1 MEHYPVMWREALEWL
16 APRPGS
22 VWVDAT
28 CGLGGHTLLLAGLPE
43 TERVISLDRD
53 EESLERARAR
63 AEAAG
68 LAERITFRR
77 SRFSEL
83 RATLAA
89 LGAGPADGLLC
100 DLGVSRWQLT
110 DPARGFTFQQA
121 GPLDMRMDR
130 TQELTA
136 ADLVNRASEQELSD
150 LFYHYAEERR
160 APRKIAKALI
170 RARPLR
176 DTRHLAEVVASAVPR
191 TGRLHPAT
199 RIFQALRMAVN
210 SEPEELDA
218 LLEQGAECLK
228 PGGRWVV
235 IAFQSLDDRKVK
247 QAFQRL
253 GREGRARILTRH
265 VVKPGEE
272 EVRENAASRSA
283 VLRAIEI
290 CQGPAKA
297 LSGGNER

>member
-22 VWVDAT
+22 VWIDAT
-28 CGLGGHTLLLAGLPE
+28 CGLGGHSLLLAALPE
-43 TERVISLDRD
+43 TARVISLDRD
-53 EESLERARAR
+53 AESLERARVR
-63 AEAAG
+63 AAEKG
-68 LAERITFRR
+68 LLERITFRH

-83 RATLAA
+83 RATLDA
-89 LGAGPADGLLC
+89 LACGPADGLLC

-110 DPARGFTFQQA
+110 DPERGFSFQEP

-130 TQELTA
+130 TEELTA

-150 LFYHYAEERR
+150 LFYQLAEERR
-160 APRKIAKALI
+160 APRKLAKALV
-170 RARPLR
+170 RARPFR
-176 DTRHLAEVVASAVPR
+176 DTRQLAEVVASVVPR
-191 TGRLHPAT
+191 TGKLHPAT

-210 SEPEELDA
+210 REPEELDA
-218 LLEQGAECLK
+218 LLAQGADCLK

-247 QAFQRL
+247 QAFRQL

-265 VVKPGEE
+265 VVKPGEQE
-272 EVRENAASRSA
+272 IRENAASRSA
-283 VLRAIEI
+283 VLRALEI
-290 CQGPAKA
+290 CQGPAGA
-297 LSGGNER
+297 PSGGNDR

>member
-1 MEHYPVMWREALEWL
+1 MQQEHYPVLWREALEWL
-16 APRPGS
+16 APKPGS
-22 VWVDAT
+22 VWVDVT

-43 TERVISLDRD
+43 TARVISLDRD
-53 EESLERARAR
+53 AESLAKARAR

-68 LAERITFRR
+68 VAERITFRQ
-77 SRFSEL
+77 SRFSQL
-83 RATLAA
+83 RDTLAG
-89 LGAGPADGLLC
+89 LECGRVDGLLC

-110 DPARGFTFQQA
+110 DPERGFTFQQA

-130 TQELTA
+130 SQELTA
-136 ADLVNRASEQELSD
+136 ADLVNRASELELSD

-160 APRKIAKALI
+160 VPRKIAKALV
-170 RARPLR
+170 RARPVR
-176 DTRHLAEVVASAVPR
+176 DTRHLAEIVASAVPR
-191 TGRLHPAT
+191 TGKLHPAT
-199 RIFQALRMAVN
+199 RIFQALRMATN

-218 LLEQGAECLK
+218 LLEQGPECVK

-253 GREGRARILTRH
+253 GRSGVARILTRH
-265 VVKPGEE
+265 VVRPGEA

-283 VLRAIEI
+283 VLRALE
-290 CQGPAKA
+290 KV
-297 LSGGNER
+297 

>member
-1 MEHYPVMWREALEWL
+1 MQQEHYPVLWREALEWL
-16 APRPGS
+16 APKPGS
-22 VWVDAT
+22 VWVDVT

-43 TERVISLDRD
+43 TARVISLDRD
-53 EESLERARAR
+53 AESLAKARAR

-68 LAERITFRR
+68 LAERITFRQ
-77 SRFSEL
+77 SPFSQL
-83 RATLAA
+83 RATLAG
-89 LGAGPADGLLC
+89 LECGRVDGLLC

-110 DPARGFTFQQA
+110 DPERGFTFQQA

-130 TQELTA
+130 SQELTA
-136 ADLVNRASEQELSD
+136 ADLVNRASELELSD

-160 APRKIAKALI
+160 APRKIAKALV
-170 RARPLR
+170 RARPVR
-176 DTRHLAEVVASAVPR
+176 DTRHLAEIVASAVPR
-191 TGRLHPAT
+191 TGKLHPAT
-199 RIFQALRMAVN
+199 RVFQALRMATN

-218 LLEQGAECLK
+218 LLEQGPECVK

-253 GREGRARILTRH
+253 GRSGVARILTRH
-265 VVKPGEE
+265 VVRPGEA

-283 VLRAIEI
+283 VLRALEI
-290 CQGPAKA
+290 V
-297 LSGGNER
+297 

>member
-1 MEHYPVMWREALEWL
+1 MQQEHYPVLWREALEWL
-16 APRPGS
+16 APKPGS
-22 VWVDAT
+22 VWVDVT

-43 TERVISLDRD
+43 TARVISLDRD
-53 EESLERARAR
+53 AESLAKARAR

-68 LAERITFRR
+68 VAERITFRQ
-77 SRFSEL
+77 SPFSQL
-83 RATLAA
+83 RATLAG
-89 LGAGPADGLLC
+89 LECGRVDGLLC

-110 DPARGFTFQQA
+110 DPERGFTFQQA

-130 TQELTA
+130 SQELTA
-136 ADLVNRASEQELSD
+136 ADLVNRASELELSD

-160 APRKIAKALI
+160 APRKIAKALV
-170 RARPLR
+170 RARPVR
-176 DTRHLAEVVASAVPR
+176 DTRHLAEIVASAVPR
-191 TGRLHPAT
+191 TGKLHPAT
-199 RIFQALRMAVN
+199 RVFQALRMATN

-218 LLEQGAECLK
+218 LLEQGPECVK

-253 GREGRARILTRH
+253 GRSGVARILTRH
-265 VVKPGEE
+265 VVRPGEA

-283 VLRAIEI
+283 VLRALEMV
-290 CQGPAKA
+290 
-297 LSGGNER
+297 

>member
-1 MEHYPVMWREALEWL
+1 MQQEHYPVLWREALEWL
-16 APRPGS
+16 APKPGS

-43 TERVISLDRD
+43 TARVISLDRD
-53 EESLERARAR
+53 AESLAKARTR

-68 LAERITFRR
+68 VAERITFRQ
-77 SRFSEL
+77 SPFSQL
-83 RATLAA
+83 RATLAG
-89 LGAGPADGLLC
+89 LECGRVDGLLC

-110 DPARGFTFQQA
+110 DPERGFTFQQA

-130 TQELTA
+130 SQELTA
-136 ADLVNRASEQELSD
+136 ADLVNRASELELSD

-160 APRKIAKALI
+160 APRKIAKALV
-170 RARPLR
+170 RARPVR
-176 DTRHLAEVVASAVPR
+176 DTRHLAEIVASAVPR
-191 TGRLHPAT
+191 TGKLHPAT
-199 RIFQALRMAVN
+199 RVFQALRMATN

-218 LLEQGAECLK
+218 LLEQGPECVK
-228 PGGRWVV
+228 PSGRWVV

-253 GREGRARILTRH
+253 GRSGVARILTRH
-265 VVKPGEE
+265 VVRPGEA

-283 VLRAIEI
+283 VLRALEMV
-290 CQGPAKA
+290 
-297 LSGGNER
+297 